1 MAQWNKNS
9 QDLAFNHTKT
19 LYEVQM
25 QADQYGNIINEG
37 ATARSVFG
45 EAIAVPV
52 TPVLQLDGLYDL
64 DPQQFETFQVGGTA
78 GTSDTLM
85 RVTTGTGQFG
95 YGVLRSRRAVRYRPG
110 QGAVARFTAKF
121 TESAPGV
128 GVDGYTQRAGF
139 FTQEQA
145 VQIGFN
151 GTEFGV
157 LRENGGK
164 AHIEILTITAPAGA
178 SSDIIITYPTQGAS
192 TSTETIAVSNGDTVQ
207 EVAQKIAL
215 VFAGNPF
222 YIIETYDD
230 KVCFLARSV
239 GAKGS
244 AFNYDAGTTQT
255 TATSVNIQVGVAHT
269 SLWTPQADFNF
280 DTLDGNGP
288 SKVTID
294 PTKLNVFQ
302 INFRW
307 LGAGEIRYAIENP
320 INGDMIYF
328 HHEHYSNRNE
338 DVHID
343 NPSLKIGYV
352 AASLGGTGTDVVV
365 EGASM
370 MGAIEGVITNTKFPT
385 ATFADTGAG
394 QNLSANVWHHALTI
408 KNNVVFKDKI
418 NTREVLIKNLNSAFT
433 TGGSAPVAVGLILN
447 PSSVATTRDYTSI
460 NTWSSVSRSN
470 TTSTVDL
477 TADRLLYLLD
487 VGTAGA
493 SVDLNELRIA
503 IPPNNELSMVIRS
516 TAIISRS
523 AVSMSWVED

>member
-1 MAQWNKNS
+1 MAEFHTNRQRLNS
-9 QDLAFNHTKT
+9 NNNVQ
-19 LYEVQM
+19 YEVQM
-25 QADQYGNIINEG
+25 QADQYGNIFNEG
-37 ATARSVFG
+37 ATARSAFG

-52 TPVLQLDGLYDL
+52 TPVFQLDGLYDL
-64 DPQQFETFQVGGTA
+64 DPQQFETFQAGGTA

-121 TESAPGV
+121 TQGV
-128 GVDGYTQRAGF
+128 AGYTQRAGF

-145 VQIGFN
+145 VQVGFN

-164 AHIEILTITAPAGA
+164 AHIENLTITAPAGA
-178 SSDIIITYPTQGAS
+178 NADIIITYPTQGAS
-192 TSTETIAVSNGDTVQ
+192 TSTETIAVLIGDTVQ

-215 VFAGNPF
+215 AFAGNPF
-222 YIIETYDD
+222 YIVETYDD

-255 TATSVNIQVGVAHT
+255 TATSVNVQVGVAHT
-269 SLWTPQADFNF
+269 TLWTAQADFNF

-328 HHEHYSNRNE
+328 HHEHYSNRNV

-365 EGASM
+365 EGGSM
-370 MGAIEGVITNTKFPT
+370 MGAIEGVITTTKFPT
-385 ATFADTGAG
+385 ATFRESTT
-394 QNLSANVWHHALTI
+394 NLTANTWYHVLTVS
-408 KNNVVFKDKI
+408 NNLVFRGKI
-418 NTREVLIKNLNSAFT
+418 NTREILLKNINSAFSG
-433 TGGSAPVAVGLILN
+433 TGPVTVALLLNATGL
-447 PSSVATTRDYTSI
+447 ATTREFVSLNEY
-460 NTWSSVSRSN
+460 SSVSSSN
-470 TTSTVDL
+470 TTSVVTLGDQ
-477 TADRLLYLLD
+477 RLMYIFD
-487 VGTAGA
+487 VEAGG
-493 SVDLNELRIA
+493 SGSQVLEDLRIA
-503 IPPNNELSMVIRS
+503 IPPSNQLSVLIRS
-516 TAIISRS
+516 PQQITRNAI
-523 AVSMSWVED
+523 SMSWVED

>member
-1 MAQWNKNS
+1 MAE
-9 QDLAFNHTKT
+9 FHTKRQR
-19 LYEVQM
+19 LNSNNNVQYEVQM
-25 QADQYGNIINEG
+25 QADQYGNIFNEG
-37 ATARSVFG
+37 ATARSAFG

-64 DPQQFETFQVGGTA
+64 DPQQFETFQAGGTA

-121 TESAPGV
+121 TQGV
-128 GVDGYTQRAGF
+128 AGYTQRAGF

-145 VQIGFN
+145 VQVGFN

-164 AHIEILTITAPAGA
+164 AHIENLTITAPAGA
-178 SSDIIITYPTQGAS
+178 NADIIITYPTQGAS
-192 TSTETIAVSNGDTVQ
+192 TSTETIAVSIGDTVQ

-215 VFAGNPF
+215 AFAVNPF
-222 YIIETYDD
+222 YIVETYDD
-230 KVCFLARSV
+230 KVCFLATSV

-255 TATSVNIQVGVAHT
+255 TATSVNVQVGVANT
-269 SLWTPQADFNF
+269 TLWTAQADFNF

-370 MGAIEGVITNTKFPT
+370 MGAIEGVITTTKLPT
-385 ATFADTGAG
+385 ATFRESTT
-394 QNLSANVWHHALTI
+394 NLTANTWHHVLTVS
-408 KNNVVFKDKI
+408 NNLVFRGKI
-418 NTREVLIKNLNSAFT
+418 NTREILLKNINSAFSG
-433 TGGSAPVAVGLILN
+433 TGPVTVALLLNATGL
-447 PSSVATTRDYTSI
+447 ATTREFVSLNEY
-460 NTWSSVSRSN
+460 SSVSSSN
-470 TTSTVDL
+470 TTSVVTLGDQ
-477 TADRLLYLLD
+477 RLMYIFD
-487 VGTAGA
+487 VEAGG
-493 SVDLNELRIA
+493 SGSQVLEDLRIA
-503 IPPNNELSMVIRS
+503 IPPSNQLSVLIRS
-516 TAIISRS
+516 PQQITRNAI
-523 AVSMSWVED
+523 SMSWVED

>member
-1 MAQWNKNS
+1 MAE
-9 QDLAFNHTKT
+9 FHTKRQR
-19 LYEVQM
+19 LNSNNNVQYEVQM
-25 QADQYGNIINEG
+25 QADQYGNIFNEG
-37 ATARSVFG
+37 ATARSAFG

-64 DPQQFETFQVGGTA
+64 DPQQFETFQAGGTA

-121 TESAPGV
+121 TQGV
-128 GVDGYTQRAGF
+128 AGYTQRAGF

-145 VQIGFN
+145 VQVGFN

-164 AHIEILTITAPAGA
+164 AHIENLTITAPAGA
-178 SSDIIITYPTQGAS
+178 NADIIITYPTQGAS
-192 TSTETIAVSNGDTVQ
+192 TSTETIAVSIGDTVQ

-215 VFAGNPF
+215 AFAVNPF
-222 YIIETYDD
+222 YIVETYDD
-230 KVCFLARSV
+230 KVCFLATSV

-255 TATSVNIQVGVAHT
+255 TATSVNVQVGVANT
-269 SLWTPQADFNF
+269 TLWTAQADFNF

-385 ATFADTGAG
+385 ATFRESTT
-394 QNLSANVWHHALTI
+394 NLTANTWHHVLTVS
-408 KNNVVFKDKI
+408 NNLVFRGKI
-418 NTREVLIKNLNSAFT
+418 NTREILLKNINSAFSG
-433 TGGSAPVAVGLILN
+433 TGPVTVALLLNATGL
-447 PSSVATTRDYTSI
+447 ATTREFVSLNEY
-460 NTWSSVSRSN
+460 SSVSSSN
-470 TTSTVDL
+470 TTSVVTLGDQ
-477 TADRLLYLLD
+477 RLMYIFD
-487 VGTAGA
+487 VEAGG
-493 SVDLNELRIA
+493 SGSQVLEDLRIA
-503 IPPNNELSMVIRS
+503 IPPSNQLSVLIRS
-516 TAIISRS
+516 PQQITRNAI
-523 AVSMSWVED
+523 SMSWVED

>member
-9 QDLAFNHTKT
+9 QELGNNTKT

-37 ATARSVFG
+37 AAARSAFG

-52 TPVLQLDGLYDL
+52 TPVFQLDGLYDL
-64 DPQQFETFQVGGTA
+64 DPQQFETFQAGGTA

-85 RVTTGTGQFG
+85 RVTTGTGQYG

-164 AHIEILTITAPAGA
+164 AHIEILTVTATA
-178 SSDIIITYPTQGAS
+178 S
-192 TSTETIAVSNGDTVQ
+192 ETVQ
-207 EVAQKIAL
+207 VELNGVSTGVAILSTDTNEEAASKIATA
-215 VFAGNPF
+215 FAGNVNW
-222 YIIETYDD
+222 IVETYDD
-230 KVCFLARSV
+230 KVCFLSTSV
-239 GAKGS
+239 GVKAGAFSYTGTS
-244 AFNYDAGTTQT
+244 ATLTTR
-255 TATSVNIQVGVAHT
+255 QVGVAHT

-370 MGAIEGVITNTKFPT
+370 MGAIEGIITTTKLPT
-385 ATFADTGAG
+385 ATFRESDANLTGDTWYH
-394 QNLSANVWHHALTI
+394 VLTAA
-408 KNNVVFKDKI
+408 NNVVFRGKI
-418 NTREVLIKNLNSAFT
+418 NTREILLKNINSAFSG
-433 TGGSAPVAVGLILN
+433 TGPVTVALLLNPTGLITPREFVSLN
-447 PSSVATTRDYTSI
+447 EY
-460 NTWSSVSRSN
+460 SSVSTSN
-470 TTSTVDL
+470 TTSVVTLGDQ
-477 TADRLLYLLD
+477 RLMYIFD
-487 VGTAGA
+487 VEAGGSGTQFLE
-493 SVDLNELRIA
+493 DLRIA
-503 IPPNNELSMVIRS
+503 IPPANEVSVLIRS
-516 TAIISRS
+516 PQQITRNAI
-523 AVSMSWVED
+523 SMSWVED

>member
-1 MAQWNKNS
+1 MAEFHTNRQRLNS
-9 QDLAFNHTKT
+9 NNNVQ
-19 LYEVQM
+19 YEVQM
-25 QADQYGNIINEG
+25 QADQYGNIFNEG
-37 ATARSVFG
+37 ATARSAFG

-52 TPVLQLDGLYDL
+52 TPVFQLDGLYDL
-64 DPQQFETFQVGGTA
+64 DPQQFETFQAGGTA

-121 TESAPGV
+121 TQGV
-128 GVDGYTQRAGF
+128 AGYTQRAGF

-145 VQIGFN
+145 VQVGFN

-164 AHIEILTITAPAGA
+164 AHIENLTITAPAGA
-178 SSDIIITYPTQGAS
+178 NADIIITYPTQGAS
-192 TSTETIAVSNGDTVQ
+192 TSTETIAVLIGDTVQ

-215 VFAGNPF
+215 AFAGNPF
-222 YIIETYDD
+222 YIVETYDD

-255 TATSVNIQVGVAHT
+255 TATSVNVQVGVAHT

-365 EGASM
+365 EGGSM
-370 MGAIEGVITNTKFPT
+370 MGAIEGVITTTKFPT
-385 ATFADTGAG
+385 ATFRESDTNLTADT
-394 QNLSANVWHHALTI
+394 WHHVLTVS
-408 KNNVVFKDKI
+408 NNLVFRGKI
-418 NTREVLIKNLNSAFT
+418 NTREILLKNINSAFSG
-433 TGGSAPVAVGLILN
+433 TGPVTVALLLNATGL
-447 PSSVATTRDYTSI
+447 ATTREFVSLNEY
-460 NTWSSVSRSN
+460 SSVSSSN
-470 TTSTVDL
+470 TTSVVTLGDQ
-477 TADRLLYLLD
+477 RLMYIFD
-487 VGTAGA
+487 VEAGG
-493 SVDLNELRIA
+493 SGSQVLEDLRIA
-503 IPPNNELSMVIRS
+503 IPPSNQLSVLIRS
-516 TAIISRS
+516 PQQITRNAI
-523 AVSMSWVED
+523 SMSWVED

>member
-9 QDLAFNHTKT
+9 QELGNNTKT

-25 QADQYGNIINEG
+25 QSDQYGNIINEG
-37 ATARSVFG
+37 ATSRSAFG

-64 DPQQFETFQVGGTA
+64 DPQQFETFQAGGTA

-164 AHIEILTITAPAGA
+164 AHIENLTITAPAGVT
-178 SSDIIITYPTQGAS
+178 SDIIITYPTQGAS
-192 TSTETIAVSNGDTVQ
+192 TSTETIAVLIGDTVQ

-215 VFAGNPF
+215 AFAVNPF
-222 YIIETYDD
+222 YIVETYDD

-255 TATSVNIQVGVAHT
+255 TATSVNVQVGVAHT

-328 HHEHYSNRNE
+328 HHEHYSNRNV

-365 EGASM
+365 EGGSM
-370 MGAIEGVITNTKFPT
+370 MGAIEGVITTTKFPT
-385 ATFADTGAG
+385 ATFRESDTNLTADT
-394 QNLSANVWHHALTI
+394 WHHVLTVS
-408 KNNVVFKDKI
+408 NNLVFRGKI
-418 NTREVLIKNLNSAFT
+418 NTREILLKNINSAFSG
-433 TGGSAPVAVGLILN
+433 TGPVTVALLLNATGL
-447 PSSVATTRDYTSI
+447 ATTREFVSLNEY
-460 NTWSSVSRSN
+460 SSASSSN
-470 TTSTVDL
+470 TTSVVTLGDQ
-477 TADRLLYLLD
+477 RLMYIFD
-487 VGTAGA
+487 VEAGG
-493 SVDLNELRIA
+493 SGSQVLEDLRIA
-503 IPPNNELSMVIRS
+503 IPPSNQLSVLIRS
-516 TAIISRS
+516 PQQISRN
-523 AVSMSWVED
+523 AISMSWVED

>member
-1 MAQWNKNS
+1 MAE
-9 QDLAFNHTKT
+9 FHTKRQR
-19 LYEVQM
+19 LNSNNNVQYEVQM
-25 QADQYGNIINEG
+25 QADQYGNIFNEG
-37 ATARSVFG
+37 ATARSAFG

-64 DPQQFETFQVGGTA
+64 DPQQFETFQAGGTA

-121 TESAPGV
+121 TQGV
-128 GVDGYTQRAGF
+128 AGYTQRAGF

-145 VQIGFN
+145 VQVGFN

-164 AHIEILTITAPAGA
+164 AHIENLTITAPAGA
-178 SSDIIITYPTQGAS
+178 NADIIITYPTQGAS
-192 TSTETIAVSNGDTVQ
+192 TSTETIAVLNGDTVQ

-215 VFAGNPF
+215 AFAVNPF
-222 YIIETYDD
+222 YIVETYDD
-230 KVCFLARSV
+230 KVCFLAKSV
-239 GAKGS
+239 GSKGS

-255 TATSVNIQVGVAHT
+255 TATSVNVQVGVANT
-269 SLWTPQADFNF
+269 TLWTAQADFNF

-370 MGAIEGVITNTKFPT
+370 MGAIEGVITTTKLPT
-385 ATFADTGAG
+385 ATFRESTT
-394 QNLSANVWHHALTI
+394 NLTANTWHHVLTVS
-408 KNNVVFKDKI
+408 NNLVFRGKI
-418 NTREVLIKNLNSAFT
+418 NTREILLKNINSAFSG
-433 TGGSAPVAVGLILN
+433 TGPVTVALLLNATGL
-447 PSSVATTRDYTSI
+447 ATTREFVSLNEY
-460 NTWSSVSRSN
+460 SSVSSSN
-470 TTSTVDL
+470 TTSVVTLGDQRLMYIFDVEAGGSGSQDL
-477 TADRLLYLLD
+477 ED
-487 VGTAGA
+487 
-493 SVDLNELRIA
+493 LRIA
-503 IPPNNELSMVIRS
+503 IPPANEVSILVRS
-516 TAIISRS
+516 PQQITRNAI
-523 AVSMSWVED
+523 SMSWVED